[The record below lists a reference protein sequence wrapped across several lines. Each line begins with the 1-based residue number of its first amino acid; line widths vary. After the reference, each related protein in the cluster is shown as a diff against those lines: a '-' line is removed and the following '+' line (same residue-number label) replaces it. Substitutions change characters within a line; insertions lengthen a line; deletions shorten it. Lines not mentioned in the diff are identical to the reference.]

1 MAISKI
7 GNARQSSFI
16 NNSITLCIT
25 STLTAGTVLLT
36 QITITRELTK
46 DDDPISLKAEPEV
59 DATFMEVSGM
69 LEMGESIWL
78 HEHDTEAD
86 N

>member
-1 MAISKI
+1 M
-7 GNARQSSFI
+7 
-16 NNSITLCIT
+16 L
-25 STLTAGTVLLT
+25 VT

-46 DDDPISLKAEPEV
+46 DDDPISLKAEPDV

-78 HEHDTEAD
+78 HENDAEAD